1 MASLYT
7 DKLKGLPGRVV
18 EDADAL
24 IRLLRS
30 PRLGQGG
37 KHLHARQALRATW
50 FDHLDGAACQRLH
63 AVVLEELSRCTPTRP

>member
-1 MASLYT
+1 M
-7 DKLKGLPGRVV
+7 V

-30 PRLGQGG
+30 PRLGQGD
-37 KHLHARQALRATW
+37 KHHRARQALRATW

-63 AVVLEELSRCTPTRP
+63 AVVLEELSRCTPNRP